1 MLTTKRQAK
10 CAVVLA
16 SAFLIA
22 SVGEV
27 KARTA
32 IGQVSATVISVMTS
46 MPIVIR
52 LQTSQFYLQNTS
64 AGVDAAI
71 YQFTVDGFSGSSKS
85 GLTLVSIDAAGV
97 ASFSVSGDTTS
108 GYVVRAGGG
117 ENFGDQTQAA
127 SSEDTSLDDLNA
139 AAELIVPAQ
148 ALIGGGRLSIVVSQA
163 STGGRRGQMNVEVN
177 YN

>member
-1 MLTTKRQAK
+1 MLTSKRQAK

-16 SAFLIA
+16 LAIVIA

-32 IGQVSATVISVMTS
+32 IGQVSATVISEMTS

-52 LQTSQFYLQNTS
+52 MQTSQSYIQNTS
-64 AGVDAAI
+64 SGADAAT
-71 YQFTVDGFSGSSKS
+71 YQFIVDGFSGSSRS

-117 ENFGDQTQAA
+117 ENIGDQIQAA
-127 SSEDTSLDDLNA
+127 SSDDTSLDDANA

>member
-1 MLTTKRQAK
+1 MLISKRQAK

-16 SAFLIA
+16 SAFVVA
-22 SVGEV
+22 YVGEV

-32 IGQVSATVISVMTS
+32 VGQVSAVVISEMTS

-52 LQTSQFYLQNTS
+52 MQTSQSYVQNTS
-64 AGVDAAI
+64 VEADAAI
-71 YQFTVDGFSGSSKS
+71 FQFTVDGFSGLSKS

-117 ENFGDQTQAA
+117 ENLGDQTQAA
-127 SSEDTSLDDLNA
+127 SSEDTSLDDVNA

>member
-1 MLTTKRQAK
+1 MLTTKRQANR
-10 CAVVLA
+10 AVVLA
-16 SAFLIA
+16 LAFVIA

-27 KARTA
+27 NARTA
-32 IGQVSATVISVMTS
+32 IGQASATVISEMRS

-52 LQTSQFYLQNTS
+52 LQTSQSYVQNTS
-64 AGVDAAI
+64 AEADIGT
-71 YQFTVDGFSGSSKS
+71 YQFTADGFSGSSKS

-117 ENFGDQTQAA
+117 ENIGDQIQDA
-127 SSEDTSLDDLNA
+127 SSGDTSSNDDNA

>member
-1 MLTTKRQAK
+1 MNDRQ
-10 CAVVLA
+10 
-16 SAFLIA
+16 SRY
-22 SVGEV
+22 V
-27 KARTA
+27 KALFSALTLVFGTHLNAASGVGRA
-32 IGQVSATVISVMTS
+32 SATVISEMTTV
-46 MPIVIR
+46 PIVIR
-52 LQTSQFYLQNTS
+52 LQTSQFYVQNTS
-64 AGVDAAI
+64 AGADVAI
-71 YQFTVDGFSGSSKS
+71 YQFTVDGFSASSKS

-117 ENFGDQTQAA
+117 ENIGDQIQDA
-127 SSEDTSLDDLNA
+127 SSGDTSSKDDNA

>member
-1 MLTTKRQAK
+1 MVKSKRQAK
-10 CAVVLA
+10 YAVVLV
-16 SAFLIA
+16 SAFVIA

-27 KARTA
+27 NARTA
-32 IGQVSATVISVMTS
+32 IGQASATVISEMTS

-52 LQTSQFYLQNTS
+52 LQTSQSYVQNTS
-64 AGVDAAI
+64 AEADIGT

-127 SSEDTSLDDLNA
+127 SSEDTSLDDVNA

-163 STGGRRGQMNVEVN
+163 STGGLRGQMNVQVN